1 MAVAVKDDVL
11 TVRKFHVEIPAGIHE
26 KFIWLPL
33 FTSAGV
39 GLFSG
44 AWGSL
49 WIL

>member
-1 MAVAVKDDVL
+1 MAVAVKDDML
-11 TVRKFHVEIPAGIHE
+11 TVRKLHVEIPSGIHK

-33 FTSAGV
+33 FTGADF